1 MHLRHFISVCF
12 GFLVSKYV
20 YAYVY
25 SSYFLYHFLLAQR
38 LAKKNGSRIAARI
51 GSTDWFRFHPTPSAF
66 CTRHNGLDISI
77 PLGSKKYDTM
87 RFRGFFKIFPMTYEF
102 LNNYKHKQNIKIL
115 WLYTRLYI

>member
-25 SSYFLYHFLLAQR
+25 SSYFVYHFLLAQR
-38 LAKKNGSRIAARI
+38 LAKNGSRIAARI

-77 PLGSKKYDTM
+77 PVGSRKVLCYAIHWI
-87 RFRGFFKIFPMTYEF
+87 FLIFPMTYEF